1 MKKALLLLFIA
12 FILFA
17 SSCTARTPVS
27 ADAPLGTQAKIE
39 QFINFAHIS
48 REDYDNVVK
57 EKQLLFLGKSGG
69 YSICEYVKG
78 GDLRIVDEKI
88 GDYTFR
94 SGFSHSP
101 YPLGYYA
108 IGEKEV
114 YTLKQAYDAGVIDLN
129 EVAGFAPT
137 ALSLIHI
144 SEPTRH

>member
-101 YPLGYYA
+101 YPLGY
-108 IGEKEV
+108 
-114 YTLKQAYDAGVIDLN
+114 
-129 EVAGFAPT
+129 
-137 ALSLIHI
+137 
-144 SEPTRH
+144 

>member
-1 MKKALLLLFIA
+1 MVYLIISPRGGCCEKALLLLFIA

-78 GDLRIVDEKI
+78 GDLRIVDEKLEI
-88 GDYTFR
+88 TLFAAAFR
-94 SGFSHSP
+94 TAHIRLGITLSGKKRFIP
-101 YPLGYYA
+101 
-108 IGEKEV
+108 
-114 YTLKQAYDAGVIDLN
+114 
-129 EVAGFAPT
+129 
-137 ALSLIHI
+137 
-144 SEPTRH
+144 